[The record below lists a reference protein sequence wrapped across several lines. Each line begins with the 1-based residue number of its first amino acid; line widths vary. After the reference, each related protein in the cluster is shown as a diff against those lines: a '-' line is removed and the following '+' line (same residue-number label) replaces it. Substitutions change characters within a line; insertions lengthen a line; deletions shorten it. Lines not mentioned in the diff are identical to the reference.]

1 MKQQA
6 VLDFSD
12 DGKAVVQIPDVGE
25 IAYINM
31 FGFSQISEVERDI
44 EAADPERKRFLEK
57 YLQIYKEMYGE
68 NHQTDENVDK
78 AKEKL
83 HDAHTAIMPVI
94 ETCFRAY
101 NDYDNEYK
109 YDDAINVL
117 SDDEFLC
124 VEESLD
130 DYGINNL
137 IVNNF
142 KLAHSSAWYLMG
154 HVNAD
159 IEATKIRIE
168 EQTGLS
174 KFVEDF
180 PKSDFNKEIRDC
192 NSYDEQLEILKNKY
206 QLTTNQAKYIMN
218 YNIKE
223 MCFLQLE
230 KVNEHLEEYKKQLA
244 FLYRLKSFT

>member
-25 IAYINM
+25 IAFINM
-31 FGFSQISEVERDI
+31 FGFSPISEVERDI
-44 EAADPERKRFLEK
+44 EQAEPERKRFLEK

-68 NHQTDENVDK
+68 NHQTDENAEK
-78 AKEKL
+78 AIEKL
-83 HDAHTAIMPVI
+83 HDSYTAIMSVI
-94 ETCFRAY
+94 ETSFRAY

-137 IVNNF
+137 IVNNI

-159 IEATKIRIE
+159 IEVTKQRIE
-168 EQTGLS
+168 EYIGLC
-174 KFVEDF
+174 KFVEDI
-180 PKSDFNKEIRDC
+180 PKGSLNLRQDC
-192 NSYDEQLEILKNKY
+192 SSYDEQLEILK
-206 QLTTNQAKYIMN
+206 TNTN
-218 YNIKE
+218 
-223 MCFLQLE
+223 
-230 KVNEHLEEYKKQLA
+230 
-244 FLYRLKSFT
+244 

>member
-25 IAYINM
+25 IAFINM
-31 FGFSQISEVERDI
+31 FGFSPISEVERDI
-44 EAADPERKRFLEK
+44 EVADPERKRFLEK

-68 NHQTDENVDK
+68 IHQTDENANK
-78 AKEKL
+78 AIEKL
-83 HDAHTAIMPVI
+83 HDAYTAIMPVI
-94 ETCFRAY
+94 ETRFRAY

-117 SDDEFLC
+117 SEDEFQY

-159 IEATKIRIE
+159 IESTTKHLELTKGKLLFFNQFKVIARILE
-168 EQTGLS
+168 KDFPTYDDQVKEIMESCKLTREQTKYCLGLPTNEIARFS
-174 KFVEDF
+174 VNDTE
-180 PKSDFNKEIRDC
+180 KEISSIEKRL
-192 NSYDEQLEILKNKY
+192 SFLK
-206 QLTTNQAKYIMN
+206 
-218 YNIKE
+218 
-223 MCFLQLE
+223 
-230 KVNEHLEEYKKQLA
+230 
-244 FLYRLKSFT
+244 RLL

>member
-25 IAYINM
+25 IAFINM
-31 FGFSQISEVERDI
+31 FGFSPISEVERDI
-44 EAADPERKRFLEK
+44 EVADPERKRFLEK

-68 NHQTDENVDK
+68 KHQTDENANK
-78 AKEKL
+78 AIEKL
-83 HDAHTAIMPVI
+83 HDTYTAIMPVM

-101 NDYDNEYK
+101 NDYNNEYK

-117 SDDEFLC
+117 SEDEFLC

-159 IEATKIRIE
+159 IEATTKHLELTKGKLLFFNQFNDVARILE
-168 EQTGLS
+168 KDLPTYDDQVKEIMESCKMTREQTKYCLKLPTNEIA
-174 KFVEDF
+174 KF
-180 PKSDFNKEIRDC
+180 S
-192 NSYDEQLEILKNKY
+192 
-206 QLTTNQAKYIMN
+206 
-218 YNIKE
+218 
-223 MCFLQLE
+223 
-230 KVNEHLEEYKKQLA
+230 VNETEREISSIEKRLS
-244 FLYRLKSFT
+244 FLKRLL